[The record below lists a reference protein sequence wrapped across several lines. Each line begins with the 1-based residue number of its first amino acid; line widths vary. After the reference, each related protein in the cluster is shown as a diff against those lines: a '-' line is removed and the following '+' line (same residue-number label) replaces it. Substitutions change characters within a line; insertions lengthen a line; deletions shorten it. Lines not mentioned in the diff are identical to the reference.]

1 MTNYK
6 EFKPD
11 DIPWMSFGRETPTAL
26 SGRSLVPVGVFPFE
40 LKPFNPSTTPAVDA
54 TAPGSEKFLMN
65 IVGTAIQCDDGKLV
79 TCAHVVEAL
88 FNSEQKLSHYILARA
103 FRGNMVVAIPYA
115 IEASIWYIDIRTG
128 KRNRDVDLSAL
139 IVPAGPTGG
148 FQYEVPPVKWG
159 DSRLL
164 GVGDPVIVGGYP
176 YGKEMFLFTNSNRG
190 LVQPTFYAGIV
201 SAILPATTETETRL
215 LQLSIP
221 VAGGMSGGAVLL
233 PDTGE
238 VVGMVTSC
246 IHVDNKV
253 PLPMSYAIPSEVIAP
268 FIEKITF
275 GRGKPGSSKISGA
288 DITGAVGS

>member
-1 MTNYK
+1 MK
-6 EFKPD
+6 AFKDFKPD
-11 DIPWMSFGRETPTAL
+11 DIPWTSFGRDTPTAQV
-26 SGRSLVPVGVFPFE
+26 GRSLVPVGVFPFE
-40 LKPFNPSTTPAVDA
+40 LKPFNPATTPAVDA
-54 TAPGSEKFLMN
+54 TAPGNEKFLMN
-65 IVGTAIQCDDGKLV
+65 IVGTAIQCGAGKLV

-88 FNSEQKLSHYILARA
+88 FKREQKLSHYILARA
-103 FRGNMVVAIPYA
+103 VRGNMVIAIPYA
-115 IEASIWYIDIRTG
+115 IEASIWYIDLRTS

-139 IVPAGPTGG
+139 IVPAGPTGE

-159 DSRLL
+159 DSRRL

-268 FIEKITF
+268 FIENISF
-275 GRGKPGSSKISGA
+275 GRGKRESSRITGA
-288 DITGAVGS
+288 DITGAARV